1 MRNCVWLCRL
11 RILRESISESF
22 SLSTSSAFKFHDIDT
37 WCCKA
42 ESIIYSMKIN
52 STMVTRLVG
61 HYRHINR
68 SMLMN
73 L

>member
-1 MRNCVWLCRL
+1 MRNCEAVWVENFKRVNF
-11 RILRESISESF
+11 RIFLIICPG
-22 SLSTSSAFKFHDIDT
+22 AFKFHDIDT

-42 ESIIYSMKIN
+42 EFIIYSMEIN
-52 STMVTRLVG
+52 STVVTRLVG

-68 SMLMN
+68 LMLMN